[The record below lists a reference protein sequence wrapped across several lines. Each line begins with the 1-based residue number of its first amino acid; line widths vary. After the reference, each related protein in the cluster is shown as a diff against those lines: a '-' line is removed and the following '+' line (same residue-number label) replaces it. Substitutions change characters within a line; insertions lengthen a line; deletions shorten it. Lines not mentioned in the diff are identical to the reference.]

1 MIKKL
6 IVFASIL
13 FSIVS
18 WSQENTASPY
28 SYYGLGEIKFKGTED
43 ARSMGGIG
51 IVADSIHFNLLNP
64 ASYSK
69 IKFSTFAI
77 GSTSTFSTFET
88 NGNSEKAKR
97 TNLNYLAVGLPIK
110 KFGVSFG
117 LMPYSAVGYK
127 IESNSHNDVDNTD
140 RMKIST
146 GNGNINRLF
155 IGSSYA
161 INKKLS
167 FGFNINYNFG
177 VVETEF
183 IETIYAPVELQL
195 RTREKNNSN
204 INGFSFNTGVYYSRN
219 LSQKLKLNSSFVY
232 SPEATLVSE
241 NSRNIATIFYNIYGG
256 EIISLPT
263 QDIPV
268 EDQKMK
274 IPAKYTFGSGI
285 GMDKKWFLG
294 AEISFQENSKLRNR
308 FKDINNAT
316 FENSTRISLGGYF
329 VPKHDSFS
337 NYFSRVIYRAGFR
350 YENTG
355 LVIRNESI
363 NDYGMTFGIGLPV
376 GLSKIN
382 LGFEFGKKGTTS
394 QGLVQENYFN
404 LNIGLSLNDLWF
416 RKREIN

>member
-13 FSIVS
+13 FSIAS

>member
-140 RMKIST
+140 RTKIST

>member
-1 MIKKL
+1 
-6 IVFASIL
+6 
-13 FSIVS
+13 
-18 WSQENTASPY
+18 
-28 SYYGLGEIKFKGTED
+28 
-43 ARSMGGIG
+43 
-51 IVADSIHFNLLNP
+51 
-64 ASYSK
+64 
-69 IKFSTFAI
+69 
-77 GSTSTFSTFET
+77 
-88 NGNSEKAKR
+88 
-97 TNLNYLAVGLPIK
+97 
-110 KFGVSFG
+110 
-117 LMPYSAVGYK
+117 
-127 IESNSHNDVDNTD
+127 
-140 RMKIST
+140 
-146 GNGNINRLF
+146 
-155 IGSSYA
+155 
-161 INKKLS
+161 
-167 FGFNINYNFG
+167 
-177 VVETEF
+177 
-183 IETIYAPVELQL
+183 
-195 RTREKNNSN
+195 
-204 INGFSFNTGVYYSRN
+204 
-219 LSQKLKLNSSFVY
+219 
-232 SPEATLVSE
+232 
-241 NSRNIATIFYNIYGG
+241 
-256 EIISLPT
+256 
-263 QDIPV
+263 
-268 EDQKMK
+268 MK

>member
-6 IVFASIL
+6 IVVASIL
-13 FSIVS
+13 FSLTS
-18 WSQENTASPY
+18 WSQDNTASPY

-69 IKFSTFAI
+69 LRFSTFAI
-77 GSTSTFSTFET
+77 GSTSTFSTLET
-88 NGNSEKAKR
+88 NGNSEKAQR

-110 KFGVSFG
+110 KFGVAFG

-127 IESNSHNDVDNTD
+127 IESNSHNNTDNTD
-140 RMKIST
+140 RTKNST

-155 IGSSYA
+155 IGSSYS
-161 INKKLS
+161 INKHLS
-167 FGFNINYNFG
+167 IGVNVNYNFG
-177 VVETEF
+177 VIETEF

-195 RTREKNNSN
+195 RTRERNNSN
-204 INGFSFNTGVYYSRN
+204 INGFSFNSGVYYSRN
-219 LSQKLKLNSSFVY
+219 LTQKLKLNSSFVY
-232 SPEATLVSE
+232 SPEATLISE
-241 NSRNIATIFYNIYGG
+241 NSRNLATIFYNVYGS

-285 GMDKKWFLG
+285 GADKKWFIG
-294 AEISFQENSKLRNR
+294 AEVSFQENSKLRNR
-308 FKDINNAT
+308 FKDISNAT

-363 NDYGMTFGIGLPV
+363 NDYGMTFGLGLPV

-404 LNIGLSLNDLWF
+404 LNIGLTLNDLWF